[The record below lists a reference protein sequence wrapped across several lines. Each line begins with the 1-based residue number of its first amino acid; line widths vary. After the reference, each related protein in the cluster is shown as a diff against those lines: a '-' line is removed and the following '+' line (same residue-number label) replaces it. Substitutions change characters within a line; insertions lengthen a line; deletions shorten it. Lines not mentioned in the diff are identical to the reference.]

1 MIRILVVAV
10 ALTVGIQAAVPQNLD
25 VIKERKQ
32 TMKQTGAAAGSAA
45 KMLKGEAPFDLAA
58 VQASLK
64 TMVDA
69 AAKMPALFPDDSK
82 TGGDTR
88 ALPAIWADKADLN
101 ARYAKLGQDA
111 TNALTAIKDQ
121 ASFAATMP
129 PIFKNC
135 GGCHEKY
142 RASEN

>member
-32 TMKQTGAAAGSAA
+32 TMKQTGAAAGNAA

-69 AAKMPALFPDDSK
+69 AAKMPTLFPDDSK

-101 ARYAKLGQDA
+101 ARYAKLGRDA